1 MKKISL
7 LIFFALIFTA
17 CNSDK
22 QENVYE
28 VDTSIHA
35 PIEEFIKREVACVEL
50 ETTPQ
55 SMIGRIQDLEFDKD
69 DIVINPSPNAETLL
83 RFNRYTGEFINTI
96 GHNGRGPIE
105 WDHIRSMVLHEKEIY
120 ILTTHK
126 ILVYS
131 IDGEFQRRIDTPKEI
146 FFNLTICD
154 DGKIWL
160 ASSSCNKSQY
170 EFHLLNPTTGEIE
183 AKMGEFSENVG
194 FAISSNLPVIK
205 WGENEYLATRQWDQT
220 IYRLTSNS
228 YEPYMTID
236 FNLPNTIPAQQRQS
250 LTRANVMDKVMNV
263 DNYFDYYVNIIQN
276 KDIITAVARLDYNL
290 SDDCMVK
297 INTKTAKTKFLHLT
311 GCKSEQFPYLSKCK
325 FYRNIVDNVVVGRA
339 NAHDINQT
347 ERFKHLKDDDN
358 PVLFFYELNLE

>member
-1 MKKISL
+1 MKKLSL
-7 LIFFALIFTA
+7 FIFAALMFTA

-28 VDTSIHA
+28 VDTSIQA
-35 PIEEFIKREVACVEL
+35 PIEEFIKREVAYVEL

-83 RFNRYTGEFINTI
+83 RFNRHTGKFINTI

-126 ILVYS
+126 ILVYN
-131 IDGEFQRRIDTPKEI
+131 IDGEFQRRIDTPKDT

-183 AKMGEFSENVG
+183 ANLGEFSENVG
-194 FAISSNLPVIK
+194 FAISSNSPVIK

-220 IYRLTSNS
+220 IYRLTPN
-228 YEPYMTID
+228 
-236 FNLPNTIPAQQRQS
+236 NL
-250 LTRANVMDKVMNV
+250 L
-263 DNYFDYYVNIIQN
+263 
-276 KDIITAVARLDYNL
+276 
-290 SDDCMVK
+290 
-297 INTKTAKTKFLHLT
+297 
-311 GCKSEQFPYLSKCK
+311 KSW
-325 FYRNIVDNVVVGRA
+325 
-339 NAHDINQT
+339 
-347 ERFKHLKDDDN
+347 
-358 PVLFFYELNLE
+358 

>member
-1 MKKISL
+1 MKKLSFL
-7 LIFFALIFTA
+7 LLTTLLFTA
-17 CNSDK
+17 CGHDK
-22 QENVYE
+22 QNNIYE
-28 VDTSIHA
+28 VNTSIQA
-35 PIEEFIKREVACVEL
+35 PIEEFINKEVACVEL

-55 SMIGRIQDLEFDKD
+55 SMIGRIQNIEFDKE
-69 DIVINPSPNAETLL
+69 DIIINPSPNTETLL
-83 RFNRYTGEFINTI
+83 RFDRRTGKFINTI
-96 GHNGRGPIE
+96 GHKGRGPIE
-105 WDHIRSMVLHEKEIY
+105 WDHIRSFVLHNKEIF

-131 IDGEFQRRIDTPKEI
+131 IDGEFQRRIETPKDI
-146 FFNLTICD
+146 FSNFKICD

-160 ASSSCNKSQY
+160 TSSTCNKSQY

-183 AKMGEFSENVG
+183 TKMGEFPENVG

-220 IYRLTSNS
+220 IYRLTPNS

-236 FNLPNTIPAQQRQS
+236 FNLPNTIPAEQRPS
-250 LTRANVMDKVMNV
+250 LTRTDVMEKVLNV